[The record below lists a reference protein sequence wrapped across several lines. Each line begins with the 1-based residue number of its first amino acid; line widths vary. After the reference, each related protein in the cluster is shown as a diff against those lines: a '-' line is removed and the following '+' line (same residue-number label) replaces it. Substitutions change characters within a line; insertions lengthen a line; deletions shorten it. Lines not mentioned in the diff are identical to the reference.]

1 MEVAV
6 FSDVE
11 QTAFWAPLVH
21 CTVRRF
27 DFLAKDDLMEH
38 LKYVLAEVPFTDKD
52 RVIEV
57 LENEGVSKIYYVMYD
72 FFMLKHL

>member
-1 MEVAV
+1 
-6 FSDVE
+6 
-11 QTAFWAPLVH
+11 
-21 CTVRRF
+21 
-27 DFLAKDDLMEH
+27 MEH

-72 FFMLKHL
+72 FSF